1 MTTFMQLVYLTF
13 ACLLIY
19 YVPFLTARCF
29 IGVRRAYKADSPM
42 DAEVAPLIV
51 GLLMGW
57 ILLLACLAKVI
68 DTFVNEGPLGVWVLS
83 FYLLV
88 NAWRFSVGLQEV
100 GGDKK

>member
-13 ACLLIY
+13 TCLLIY

-29 IGVRRAYKADSPM
+29 IAIRRAYKADSPL
-42 DAEVAPLIV
+42 DAVHVL

-57 ILLLACLAKVI
+57 IFLLACLAKVI
-68 DTFVNEGPLGVWVLS
+68 DTFVNEGPLGAWVLS

-100 GGDKK
+100 EGDKK